1 MRPIALFAFCLLAA
15 SSAQAQQPARL
26 EPLPDIPPPPGMVD
40 AELEPQ
46 VTIVQRGEDRVEEYR
61 VKGRLYLIKVTPP
74 HGKSYYL
81 LDTKGNGL
89 FVRHDDLSPNFQVPM
104 WVIVEF

>member
-1 MRPIALFAFCLLAA
+1 MRPIVLITLCLLAG
-15 SSAQAQQPARL
+15 STQAQQPARL

-40 AELEPQ
+40 ASLEPQ
-46 VTIVQRGEDRVEEYR
+46 VTITQRGEDRVEEFR
-61 VKGRLYLIKVTPP
+61 VKGRLYLIRVTPP
-74 HGKSYYL
+74 HGKPYYL

>member
-1 MRPIALFAFCLLAA
+1 MRRIALFIACLMALTAY
-15 SSAQAQQPARL
+15 AQQPARL

-40 AELEPQ
+40 ADLEPQ
-46 VTIVQRGEDRVEEYR
+46 VTITQRGQDRVEEFR
-61 VKGRLYLIKVTPP
+61 IKGRLYLIRVTPS

-81 LDTKGNGL
+81 LDTKGNGQ

>member
-1 MRPIALFAFCLLAA
+1 MRRITLIALCLLAA
-15 SSAQAQQPARL
+15 SVQAQQPTRL

-40 AELEPQ
+40 ADLEPQ
-46 VTIVQRGEDRVEEYR
+46 VTISQRGEDRVEEFR
-61 VKGRLYLIKVTPP
+61 IKGRLYLIKVTPS

-81 LDTKGNGL
+81 LDTKGNGQ
-89 FVRHDDLSPNFQVPM
+89 FVRQDDLSPNFQVPM